1 MKSALTDS
9 GLSFEKEKLY
19 REHEADANRF
29 NLRCLVVLCIF
40 VIICELLNEL
50 RIFIVD
56 LAVMRFA
63 TVFGFFFLFLPVL
76 IWLIYD
82 CVFRKWRPASRAQSR
97 ENDAFAED
105 RAERTSITE
114 WSGFKFILLFSAYVG
129 ILFICITL
137 SFHAVII
144 LPLPAILAAQYSEY
158 RKLQL
163 WTVLGTVLIVPLSI
177 YCSYFFGLPDQNFF
191 YVLIPAGETLPL
203 KTRVEMTT
211 PHRLLTLMIFYAIP
225 RMMALVAIDGLT
237 IGIVKRNARMLEI
250 QSVMASKVQE
260 EMQERN
266 LMLSHVIDDLAALI
280 ETRDIGTGEHV
291 IRTKQYAGMLARE
304 MQKDE
309 RYHDQLPDSV
319 IETIENAA
327 PLHDVGKIAISD
339 TILLKPGRLTPE
351 EFEEIKTHTSKG
363 GQMVQGIFSNFNDT
377 AFLNMAEEIASSH
390 HEWWNGRG
398 YPKGLKG
405 EEIPLAARIMAVAD
419 VYDALV
425 SKRVYKDPI
434 VHEQALEIIFSESG
448 THFDPG
454 VIDALRRIQDQ
465 IPAIYGKGGGIS
477 QSVKE

>member
-1 MKSALTDS
+1 
-9 GLSFEKEKLY
+9 
-19 REHEADANRF
+19 
-29 NLRCLVVLCIF
+29 
-40 VIICELLNEL
+40 
-50 RIFIVD
+50 
-56 LAVMRFA
+56 
-63 TVFGFFFLFLPVL
+63 
-76 IWLIYD
+76 
-82 CVFRKWRPASRAQSR
+82 
-97 ENDAFAED
+97 
-105 RAERTSITE
+105 
-114 WSGFKFILLFSAYVG
+114 
-129 ILFICITL
+129 
-137 SFHAVII
+137 
-144 LPLPAILAAQYSEY
+144 
-158 RKLQL
+158 
-163 WTVLGTVLIVPLSI
+163 
-177 YCSYFFGLPDQNFF
+177 
-191 YVLIPAGETLPL
+191 
-203 KTRVEMTT
+203 
-211 PHRLLTLMIFYAIP
+211 
-225 RMMALVAIDGLT
+225 
-237 IGIVKRNARMLEI
+237 
-250 QSVMASKVQE
+250 
-260 EMQERN
+260 
-266 LMLSHVIDDLAALI
+266 
-280 ETRDIGTGEHV
+280 
-291 IRTKQYAGMLARE
+291 MLARE

-363 GQMVQGIFSNFNDT
+363 GQMIQGIFSNFNDT

-465 IPAIYGKGGGIS
+465 IPGIYGKGGGIS